1 MRQWRRNQYHIRF
14 PHTAK
19 GIPHSTASPPV
30 ESSPH
35 QLCLDIVDQNSLLQI
50 LRIRVSLLPARTV
63 NALNRLFHNKLHSN
77 SVLIQLQSTGESTCS
92 IRRLRKACPKPTNLP
107 CTSKDFIEARILRNL
122 KLYCRSAFRSRLA
135 YIRTL
140 AQHDLCSQPLVPL
153 SR

>member
-30 ESSPH
+30 ESSPR

-77 SVLIQLQSTGESTCS
+77 AVLIQLHSTGKSMYS
-92 IRRLRKACPKPTNLP
+92 IRRLRKACPRPTNLS
-107 CTSKDFIEARILRNL
+107 CTSEYFIEARILRNL
-122 KLYCRSAFRSRLA
+122 KLHCRRAFHSTLA
-135 YIRTL
+135 YTCTL
-140 AQHDLCSQPLVPL
+140 AQHDLCSQPLVL
-153 SR
+153 LTR